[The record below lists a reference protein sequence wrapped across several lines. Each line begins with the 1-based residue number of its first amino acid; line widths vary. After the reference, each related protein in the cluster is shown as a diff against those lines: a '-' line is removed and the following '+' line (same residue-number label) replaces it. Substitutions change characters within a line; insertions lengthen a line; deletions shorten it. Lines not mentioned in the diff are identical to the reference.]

1 MAPLNSGV
9 NITVWDDH
17 QKNWVPFSKVYLE
30 EAKIYR
36 WRTRAKTTFQ
46 FKMMHHSLPMS
57 KTQEGWEGV
66 FETPFQSGL
75 VSFTISTQEAEDNI
89 ENYVYTDHRKLTEQ
103 QYKYLLDDLLKEAS
117 ICFQQSGLETNI
129 SANGYTRECSMLQW
143 MYIESSIYNLRN
155 TFQKID
161 AHPLRILRKEEVLMT
176 RERVKSVTPRS
187 IAWLER
193 YGESFGGTPTKLPS
207 HIQTTKVEETYNVY
221 ENRVILLQLI
231 ELETL
236 LKTYRLI
243 NDDDIQ
249 KKATQYLDWISL
261 WKKAEFLQGLSPISG
276 SIKITQVFRKHPAY
290 RLWYQ
295 WFLSLYQFKTI
306 TFDIE
311 QKLSLKDTYLLYEM
325 WCFMQIIRT
334 LRELGQLYDPAE
346 LFTKKDNYYFL
357 RLSENKESVINLK
370 NGGKLI
376 YQKIIQFNTN
386 PYYSYTQRMIPDI
399 VIDYQNQLYVMDPKY
414 RIPANLPMALGE
426 MHKYRDGILGRDDDM
441 KVVKEVYILTPTEC
455 FMTSDKDFYDVGF
468 HRRYKMGAFCF
479 SPGESNEMFKDW
491 IERIF

>member
-17 QKNWVPFSKVYLE
+17 QKNWVALNKIYLE

-36 WRTRAKTTFQ
+36 WKTRSKGTFQ
-46 FKMMHHSLPMS
+46 FRMQHLSLPMT
-57 KTQEGWEGV
+57 KTHEGWEGV
-66 FETPFQSGL
+66 FETPFQSGI
-75 VSFTISTQEAEDNI
+75 VSFTLSTQEAEDTI
-89 ENYVYTDHRKLTEQ
+89 ENYVYTDHRKLTVQ
-103 QYKYLLDDLLKEAS
+103 QYQCLLDELLKEAS

-129 SANGYTRECSMLQW
+129 STSGFTRECSMLQW
-143 MYIESSIYNLRN
+143 MYIESSLYKLRN
-155 TFQKID
+155 TFQKIE
-161 AHPLRILRKEEVLMT
+161 AHPLRNLRKEELLMR

-221 ENRVILLQLI
+221 ENRVILLQLN
-231 ELETL
+231 ELESL

-243 NDDDIQ
+243 NDVDIQ
-249 KKATQYLDWISL
+249 RKASQYLDWISL
-261 WKKAEFLQGLSPISG
+261 WKKTEFLQGLRPHSG
-276 SIKITQVFRKHPAY
+276 PVKITQVFRKHPVY

-295 WFLSLYQFKTI
+295 WFQSLYQFKTI

-334 LRELGQLYDPAE
+334 LRELGQLNDTAE
-346 LFTKKDNYYFL
+346 LFTKKDGYHFL
-357 RLSENKESVINLK
+357 RLAENKESVIKLN
-370 NGGKLI
+370 NGGKVI
-376 YQKIIQFNTN
+376 YQKIIQSNTN
-386 PYYSYTQRMIPDI
+386 PYYTYTQRMIPDI
-399 VIDYQNQLYVMDPKY
+399 VIDYKNHLYVMDPKY

-426 MHKYRDGILGRDDDM
+426 MHKYRDGILARDDD
-441 KVVKEVYILTPTEC
+441 KRVVKEVYILTTTEC
-455 FMTSDKDFYDVGF
+455 YMPSEKDFYDGGF
-468 HRRYKMGAFCF
+468 HERYRMGAFCF
-479 SPGESNEMFKDW
+479 SPGENSKIFKEW
-491 IERIF
+491 VERIL